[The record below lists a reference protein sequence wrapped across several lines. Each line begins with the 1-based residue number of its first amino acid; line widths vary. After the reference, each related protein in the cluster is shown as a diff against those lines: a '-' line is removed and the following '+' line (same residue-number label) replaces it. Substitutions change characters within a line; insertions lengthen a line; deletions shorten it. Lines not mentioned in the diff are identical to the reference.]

1 MNQTEVLNTQNER
14 IEMRGV
20 SMRIKGNSTV
30 FTLQDVEFG
39 IRSFFKKKMNPFFVT
54 YVGWYHDLNHELPE
68 DGVGA
73 FLSLDRRFKHEQGK

>member
-20 SMRIKGNSTV
+20 SMRIKGKSTV

-39 IRSFFKKKMNPFFVT
+39 IRSFFKKKMNSFFVT
-54 YVGWYHDLNHELPE
+54 
-68 DGVGA
+68 
-73 FLSLDRRFKHEQGK
+73 